1 MRGSAFSGEAV
12 LSNSHTW
19 LWPSEEQNSIRSRY
33 PIARV
38 GKRISD
44 ICRLDF
50 SDATGILK
58 IERETVNTDRP
69 ESGDTIDYGKYRIE

>member
-1 MRGSAFSGEAV
+1 MRGSAFLGEAV

-19 LWPSEEQNSIRSRY
+19 LLPSEEQTSIRSRY

-58 IERETVNTDRP
+58 IETGTMDRLET
-69 ESGDTIDYGKYRIE
+69 GDVMDHGKYRIE